1 MVKSLGN
8 YVKRTDKLFWA
19 FCVGSS
25 VFAVLVLISVGMEQR
40 GGFQYESGQIVGLGG
55 YQQAVMQAMAALLG
69 IFLAV
74 LISHV
79 DYHTMVQIWPI
90 HAAVAWGLV
99 LPTLVL
105 HDWPSRTSLFVIGY
119 AASGSDNYSWYKL
132 GPLTFQPTELA
143 KISFILTFAMHLD
156 KVRSHINE
164 PRELAKLLLHLLVPL
179 AIIHLQGDDGTVLI
193 YLAIGIAMLFSAGLS
208 WRYIFGAFAAGATG
222 IAVAFGF
229 FSNVIGKSYQWLR
242 ILAVYDPENTS
253 GWALTENVLKDYTYQ
268 QARGEIS
275 IGAGQIFGRGLFSGN
290 YVYIP
295 NAWNDFIF
303 SWIGNAVGFVGCA
316 VVLGVLFGIVIR
328 IFATGIRSEDTLGT
342 FICIGIGSAILAQ
355 IAVNLGMNLR
365 ILPVIGV
372 TLPFYSAGGTSVM
385 MMYICVGIV
394 VSVYM
399 HNKKSLFGNS

>member
-1 MVKSLGN
+1 MVRALGHYIN
-8 YVKRTDKLFWA
+8 RTDKLFWT
-19 FCVGSS
+19 FCIGSS
-25 VFAVLVLISVGMEQR
+25 LFAVIVLISVGMEQR
-40 GGFQYESGQIVGLGG
+40 GGFRYEAGQIVGLGG
-55 YQQAVMQAMAALLG
+55 YQQAAMQAAAALVG
-69 IFLAV
+69 ILLAA
-74 LISHV
+74 LISCI
-79 DYHTMVQIWPI
+79 DYHTLVQIWPI

-105 HDWPSRTSLFVIGY
+105 HDWPSRTSPFVIGY

-156 KVRSHINE
+156 KVRSRINE
-164 PRELAKLLLHLLVPL
+164 PRELLKLLAHLLIPM

-193 YLAIGIAMLFSAGLS
+193 YLAIGLAMLFSAGLS
-208 WRYIFGAFAAGATG
+208 WRYIFGALAAGVSAL
-222 IAVAFGF
+222 AVAFGF

-275 IGAGQIFGRGLFSGN
+275 IGAGQIFGRGLFSGD

-328 IFATGIRSEDTLGT
+328 IFATGVRSEDSLGT
-342 FICIGIGSAILAQ
+342 FICVGIGAAILAQ
-355 IAVNLGMNLR
+355 ITVNLGMNLR

-385 MMYICVGIV
+385 MMNISEGIV
-394 VSVYM
+394 DSVKM
-399 HNKKSLFGNS
+399 HNKKSQYGNR